1 MVKLQIKSRSSR
13 LLFVGIL
20 TLVVVLANEFYL
32 PAQADSKAT
41 ITVSS
46 SQWGQSTYYIGA
58 GDGFVP
64 DQKASFA
71 EIKDLGLN
79 TMRVSGQASNW
90 EPVDDSPVYG
100 QPSIDQI
107 KADPNSIKWSV
118 WDTHLASNWIGGMS
132 GSEYFKTLKDM
143 GIRSVI
149 NFTLDHDGAGT
160 FMTNPP
166 ITQAD
171 QNEWWKYVFAIAYW
185 LNVRNDYQVND
196 YEVFNEPDAIPRF
209 WHGTKDQFFDFMRL
223 THDAI
228 DYVYKKYLPGRT
240 YHVLAPTPT
249 WTNDWISDALA
260 KVPETFDS
268 VSYHQYVTGSEL
280 SKGAKTVH
288 GYLNQSGHS
297 NYTHHGYNLRF
308 CS

>member
-1 MVKLQIKSRSSR
+1 MSFIYPR
-13 LLFVGIL
+13 I
-20 TLVVVLANEFYL
+20 
-32 PAQADSKAT
+32 ADSTAT

-46 SQWGQSTYYIGA
+46 AQWGQSTYYIGA

-100 QPSIDQI
+100 KPSIDQI

-118 WDTHLASNWIGGMS
+118 WDAHLASNWIGGMS

-149 NFTLDHDGAGT
+149 KFTLDHDGAGT
-160 FMTNPP
+160 FMANPP
-166 ITQAD
+166 ITDAD
-171 QNEWWKYVFAIAYW
+171 KNEWWKYVFAIAYW

-260 KVPETFDS
+260 KVPDTFD
-268 VSYHQYVTGSEL
+268 V
-280 SKGAKTVH
+280 TVH
-288 GYLNQSGHS
+288 GGVHHAHKRQSLAKQKLWVLCAS
-297 NYTHHGYNLRF
+297 KYRT
-308 CS
+308 